1 MKILANDGISQVAN
15 ELLAQQGFDVLDVKV
30 AQNQLSK
37 YINQEEI
44 DILLVRSA
52 TKVTKEIIDHCPS
65 LKLIGRAGV
74 GLDNIEVDYAQNK
87 GIRVINTPDASSYSV
102 AELVF
107 AHLFA
112 GVRFLYDA
120 NRNMPLEGDTHFKEL
135 KESYLDAQELKGKT
149 LGIIGLGRIGKAVA
163 QIAIGLGM
171 RVLAHDI
178 QVKETTITLSF
189 FDGQNLDF
197 KIQTIDKETLLK
209 ESDFITIHVPNQQ
222 KPIISEQ
229 DFVLMKQGVGIINTS
244 RASAV
249 EEAVLIQE
257 LDNEKIAFVG
267 LDVYENEPTPSV
279 QILMHPRISH
289 TPHVGATTTEA
300 QNRIG
305 QELAM
310 QIIDIFKKK

>member
-15 ELLAQQGFDVLDVKV
+15 ELLVQQGFDILDVKV

-37 YINQEEI
+37 YINQEQI

-229 DFVLMKQGVGIINTS
+229 DFALMKQGVGIINTS